1 MKLVLIVRAGPY
13 AFQHMQTVTDLA
25 GAALDKGHQVGLF
38 LAEDSVVAMN
48 ASCKTGSEPNMTQE
62 LSDLHARGV
71 DIQGCGACCQF
82 RGQKRSD
89 LAEGFRVAGIA
100 SLAKMINEADRVM
113 TFGY

>member
-25 GAALDKGHQVGLF
+25 NAALDKGHQVGFF

-48 ASCKTGSEPNMTQE
+48 ASSKTGSERNMTATLTD
-62 LSDLHARGV
+62 LSARGV
-71 DIQGCGACCQF
+71 DVQGCGACCQF
-82 RGQKRSD
+82 RGQKRAD

-100 SLAKMINEADRVM
+100 SLAKMIGEADRVLS
-113 TFGY
+113 FGY